1 LVLFVH
7 TASALIWLVVA
18 SGWLFSQPAPG
29 GATLARI
36 LFALWLGIL
45 ALAGL
50 YAKDA
55 LKKLPLLGP
64 LVATGAALAQWLLP
78 HEALPFACG
87 MGAGLLLLL
96 PLSRPTDRWHAL
108 AGGLAL
114 AGSLVVASLGV
125 WPSGTLHVEPA
136 LAGTS
141 GLVWGLL
148 AFAVLEGHRL
158 AQSTRLPQGGLVLS
172 GSSSLPE
179 PQRTKG
185 APVVNT
191 AAPGITAVAPPS
203 ASSSSL
209 RAPRVRSDED
219 PSSPPPEETTASD
232 PTQSQILSRSMLLE
246 QEVKARAQMSELL
259 EPVVLFMNKNFRPHS
274 ALGFLV
280 DHATG
285 NLRIDTAFGKGKVM
299 EDATIVPGQGLLGGI
314 LGRSGGFITGDI
326 SVYGQPPEYY
336 PENERVLSM
345 MAMPVRNEET
355 NELQALL
362 VVDSQSP
369 RAFNDSHFEWL
380 RRFGSI
386 ASALVT
392 VQHAKTA
399 VARQAKITEAFYE
412 IQSRLTKHLK
422 IEELL
427 GVLDG
432 ALLDLFQFDRL
443 IFASWNPQKQKAQ
456 VVHLAG
462 TTHGL
467 ERGALFDLSDPKS
480 FYGGVFR
487 TRQERMINDLANEHL
502 FDGSLDKQL
511 GTLPAEVLCVPLLN
525 DDRKCI
531 GVLGVEAL
539 EAGRYSQMD
548 LKLLAAIA
556 SIASNA
562 LSRAHMYQQ
571 MERLA
576 TIDGLTQ
583 IPNHRH
589 FQTLVTQQMEQ
600 AARYSQPASL
610 LLFDI
615 DHFKSFNDTYGHPIG
630 DQVLKEVAK
639 CVQGAVRASDI
650 LARYGGEEFVVYLP
664 QTDSTNAMMSAERVR
679 SAVEALEIPHESG
692 KTLRVTISI
701 GVCTFPD
708 LADAKQM
715 LIDNADKAMY
725 FSKKTGRNRCSL
737 YGPDSEALAVA
748 KEVGPPQP
756 GH

>member
-1 LVLFVH
+1 MVIGGLAAFLLLCSLAGIFLRAPVRNLGLFGILLPLGALLAQAILPRETTWQVLGITGTLLVLLPL
-7 TASALIWLVVA
+7 AS
-18 SGWLFSQPAPG
+18 PADRWQSAAG
-29 GATLARI
+29 GAS
-36 LFALWLGIL
+36 
-45 ALAGL
+45 
-50 YAKDA
+50 
-55 LKKLPLLGP
+55 LL
-64 LVATGAALAQWLLP
+64 
-78 HEALPFACG
+78 
-87 MGAGLLLLL
+87 GLLLADKL
-96 PLSRPTDRWHAL
+96 D
-108 AGGLAL
+108 
-114 AGSLVVASLGV
+114 V
-125 WPSGTLHVEPA
+125 W
-136 LAGTS
+136 TS
-141 GLVWGLL
+141 GVLGEQPAMAGLIALGWGGFAFL
-148 AFAVLEGHRL
+148 AIESQLRSTTARARLESQPGG
-158 AQSTRLPQGGLVLS
+158 QGGLVV
-172 GSSSLPE
+172 GS
-179 PQRTKG
+179 
-185 APVVNT
+185 
-191 AAPGITAVAPPS
+191 AAPSPTPSAVAATSSNPA
-203 ASSSSL
+203 ASSSQKL
-209 RAPRVRSDED
+209 PKVRSDED
-219 PSSPPPEETTASD
+219 GSSVEEFGEGTS
-232 PTQSQILSRSMLLE
+232 SQILSRSMLLE

-280 DHATG
+280 DSTTG
-285 NLRIDTAFGKGKVM
+285 NLRIDTAFGKGKVKP
-299 EDATIVPGQGLLGGI
+299 DATIVPGEGLLGGI

-326 SVYGQPPEYY
+326 SVYGKPPEYY

-345 MAMPVRNEET
+345 MAMPVRNEDT
-355 NELQALL
+355 GELQAML

-427 GVLDG
+427 SVLDG
-432 ALLDLFQFDRL
+432 ALLDLFQYDRL
-443 IFASWNPQKQKAQ
+443 LFTSWNPQKNRAQ
-456 VVHLAG
+456 IVHVAG
-462 TTHGL
+462 QAHRL
-467 ERGALFDLSDPKS
+467 ERGDLFDLSDSRS
-480 FYGGVFR
+480 FYGSIFR
-487 TRQERMINDLANEHL
+487 NRQELLVNGLAEQHL
-502 FDGSLDKQL
+502 FDAELDAKL
-511 GTLPAEVLCVPLLN
+511 GQLPAEILGVPLLN

-531 GVLGVEAL
+531 GVLGVESL
-539 EAGRYSQMD
+539 DAGRYSALD

-589 FQTLVTQQMEQ
+589 FQTLVSQQMEA

-610 LLFDI
+610 MLFDI

-630 DQVLKEVAK
+630 DQVLKEVAR

-650 LARYGGEEFVVYLP
+650 VARYGGEEFVVFLP
-664 QTDSTNAMMSAERVR
+664 MTDSVNAMMSAERVR
-679 SAVEALEIPHESG
+679 SAVEAMGIPHESG
-692 KTLRVTISI
+692 KTLKVTISI

-708 LADAKQM
+708 LVGSKQE
-715 LIDNADKAMY
+715 LIDCADKAMY
-725 FSKKTGRNRCSL
+725 FSKKTGRNRVTL
-737 YGPDSEALAVA
+737 YGPDSEALALA
-748 KEVGPPQP
+748 KEVGPPEP

>member
-1 LVLFVH
+1 MVLFVH
-7 TASALIWLVVA
+7 TASALIWLLVA
-18 SGWLFSQPAPG
+18 SGWLFSQPAPAG
-29 GATLARI
+29 TI
-36 LFALWLGIL
+36 LSQTFFALWLGVV
-45 ALAGL
+45 AGSGL
-50 YAKDA
+50 Y
-55 LKKLPLLGP
+55 LRQPLRRVQILGP
-64 LVATGAALAQWLLP
+64 MVGIGAALAQSLLP
-78 HEALPFACG
+78 HDPLVFACG
-87 MGAGLLLLL
+87 TGTTLLLLL
-96 PLSRPTDRWHAL
+96 PLAVATDRWHAL
-108 AGGLAL
+108 GGGLAI
-114 AGSLVVASLGV
+114 AGSLVVSSLGV
-125 WPSGTLHVEPA
+125 WPSGNLHIEPA
-136 LAGTS
+136 TAGAT

-148 AFAVLEGHRL
+148 AIAALEGHRL
-158 AQSTRLPQGGLVLS
+158 SEVGKTSIAQGGLVLS
-172 GSSSLPE
+172 GATTVSE
-179 PQRTKG
+179 PLRTKG
-185 APVVNT
+185 MVLPVGSTQATTASAP
-191 AAPGITAVAPPS
+191 
-203 ASSSSL
+203 SSSSL
-209 RAPRVRSDED
+209 RAPRVRSEDD
-219 PSSPPPEETTASD
+219 PSSPPPEETSSGD

-399 VARQAKITEAFYE
+399 VARQAKITETFYE

-432 ALLDLFQFDRL
+432 ALLDLFAYDRL

-462 TTHGL
+462 TPHGL

-487 TRQERMINDLANEHL
+487 TRQERLINGMGEEHL
-502 FDGSLDKQL
+502 FDGVLDRQL

-679 SAVEALEIPHESG
+679 SAVETMAIPHESG
-692 KTLRVTISI
+692 KTLKVTISI

-725 FSKKTGRNRCSL
+725 FSKKTGRNRCTL
-737 YGPDSEALAVA
+737 YGADSEALAVA